1 MRRFG
6 MGLWALGLMIT
17 ATSAVP
23 VAAQMQK
30 NAIPAPADQPYRF
43 KHSGLTIP
51 ATLEDMPRKAIDQFG
66 TDELD
71 VFANFE
77 RGSDG
82 ITIYVYR
89 NVSGAVPIWFDR
101 ASASVETRRDMYG
114 TATASG
120 PAIAF
125 TPPGQ
130 SVASGLMGT
139 WSVTKPPYRGT
150 GLALMPMGDWL
161 VKVRYSS
168 ATLDGAGIAARLP
181 AILAALTWP
190 TGLAAAAPA
199 KPVADCATPLS
210 FPKKAKVIRDEKSNM
225 MSGLLGGMLQS
236 IAAQKKAGEVA
247 SADAAAT
254 KPATWCRDP
263 GASPIGAVYRA
274 DASPDSYLLAFSD
287 AGRGAWVAPDM
298 SGLLLGKKGGTRW
311 SVALVD
317 MGETSNFPSLTA
329 LPRPTEVLALVQQPA
344 ISSTRTW
351 GDRTISI
358 NGGAMSNKR

>member
-6 MGLWALGLMIT
+6 MGLWAIGLLMT
-17 ATSAVP
+17 AASAGP
-23 VAAQMQK
+23 AAAQMQK
-30 NAIPAPADQPYRF
+30 NAISASAGQPYRF
-43 KHSGLTIP
+43 KHSGLTVP
-51 ATLEDMPRKAIDQFG
+51 ATLEGMPRRAIEQFG

-71 VFANFE
+71 VFANYE
-77 RGSDG
+77 RGSDA

-89 NVSGAVPIWFDR
+89 NVSGAVPVWFDR

-114 TATASG
+114 IVTAAG
-120 PAIAF
+120 PATAF

-130 SVASGLMGT
+130 SVASGLMGA
-139 WSVTKPPYRGT
+139 WSVTQPPYRGT
-150 GLALMPMGDWL
+150 GLALLPMGDWL

-190 TGLAAAAPA
+190 TGLAAAAPGQ
-199 KPVADCATPLS
+199 PIADCTTPLD
-210 FPKKAKVIRDEKSNM
+210 FPKKAKLVRDEKSNM

-236 IAAQKKAGEVA
+236 MASDKLAEKDAPDTQAQ
-247 SADAAAT
+247 

-263 GASPIGAVYRA
+263 GPSPVGAVYRR
-274 DASPDSYLLAFSD
+274 DAALDSYLLAFSD

-317 MGETSNFPSLTA
+317 MAETSNYPPLTA
-329 LPRPTEVLALVQQPA
+329 LPRPAEVLALVQQPA
-344 ISSTRTW
+344 ISTTQTW
-351 GDRTISI
+351 GDKTITL
-358 NGGAMSNKR
+358 NGGAMPGRR